1 MRPPF
6 IWAKKAT
13 PISGWARNQRVM
25 RPFQRTQPDRSGSG
39 SRLTARE
46 KGQWLRVMASTR
58 QPFAWAATSSGACQ
72 FIAWLSPTS
81 ATVSAA
87 CAGGTPKAQ
96 MPTAPRRIVPAP
108 IVSIRVH
115 GRFGISC
122 ASAGVG
128 TTDSR
133 SSGFRHGRSGS
144 RAAAPK
150 QAGAGA
156 AAAAHASA
164 SDAPAATTRALRMR
178 RVTMCRP

>member
-1 MRPPF
+1 M
-6 IWAKKAT
+6 I
-13 PISGWARNQRVM
+13 
-25 RPFQRTQPDRSGSG
+25 
-39 SRLTARE
+39 
-46 KGQWLRVMASTR
+46 ASTR
-58 QPFAWAATSSGACQ
+58 QPLAWAATSSGACQ

-96 MPTAPRRIVPAP
+96 MPIAPRRIVPAP

-133 SSGFRHGRSGS
+133 SSGLRHGRSGS

-150 QAGAGA
+150 HAGAGA
-156 AAAAHASA
+156 AAAAVPASA
-164 SDAPAATTRALRMR
+164 SDAPAATTRTLRMR
-178 RVTMCRP
+178 LGHDVPAGIIPPLTPGRAGR